1 MLFNVAV
8 QFEGAYLL
16 IIASGSAALP
26 ELCALAD
33 FGATVASLR
42 GCNRAL
48 FDMLALRNQMTREE
62 RYQLNN
68 HIAASLSNLARVAA
82 VLLRISVPTGH
93 PVRPE
98 LDAWIGL
105 TWTVLRQRGHLPR
118 VSPRARLLW
127 VA

>member
-62 RYQLNN
+62 RYQLGN

-82 VLLRISVPTGH
+82 VLPPQEVTSWGAGDVAADRGLRL
-93 PVRPE
+93 RMFE
-98 LDAWIGL
+98 NLQDADGW
-105 TWTVLRQRGHLPR
+105 
-118 VSPRARLLW
+118 LLEPP
-127 VA
+127 AA